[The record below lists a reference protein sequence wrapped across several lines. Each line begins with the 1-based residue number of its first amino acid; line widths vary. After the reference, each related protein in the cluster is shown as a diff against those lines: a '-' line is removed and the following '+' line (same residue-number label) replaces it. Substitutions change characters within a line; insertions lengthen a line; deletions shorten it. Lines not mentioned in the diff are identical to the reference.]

1 MMFFGFAEVLVLA
14 VLSGG
19 TTSTDLVALVQ
30 PKHYFEY
37 RQFEPSIDKMVD
49 LAGEDPKDAKTQIT
63 QLTSLRYLADESAA
77 LKKSPKYAAHRQAL
91 EEIAAGK
98 KAQDP
103 EGFAKDYA
111 NRVLM
116 KLDNAKPKAVKRG
129 ALHEDT
135 LNWFPAHATLVG
147 VIDLTDRKSVV

>member
-1 MMFFGFAEVLVLA
+1 MRLTFQPSREESAMMFFGFAEVLVLA

-30 PKHYFEY
+30 PKHYFED

-98 KAQDP
+98 KA
-103 EGFAKDYA
+103 
-111 NRVLM
+111 
-116 KLDNAKPKAVKRG
+116 
-129 ALHEDT
+129 
-135 LNWFPAHATLVG
+135 
-147 VIDLTDRKSVV
+147 